1 MSSHIRGL
9 LAKVSTA
16 GFRNIVLA
24 FQLAAFD
31 PTTDEVVEVD
41 MEYLLDEVEAALRE
55 AQLLG
60 RPPRARD

>member
-1 MSSHIRGL
+1 MSSHIRDHL
-9 LAKVSTA
+9 VKIHPTD
-16 GFRNIVLA
+16 FINILVA
-24 FQLAAFD
+24 IQLAAFD